1 MLAVARTT
9 AERRRSEALGRFAEA
24 ATVALYLCLG
34 YRPLARRLRTP
45 VGELDLIVRRG
56 ATLVAVEVKMRVSAD
71 DAAAAI
77 TARNRRRIVDATRWW
92 LALNPTHA
100 RYTIR
105 FDVVL
110 WSPWS
115 WPRRIAG
122 AFEAER

>member
-1 MLAVARTT
+1 MARTT
-9 AERRRSEALGRFAEA
+9 TERRRSEAQGRFAET

-34 YRPLARRLRTP
+34 YRTLARRLRTP

-56 ATLVAVEVKMRVSAD
+56 STLVAVEVKMRVTAD
-71 DAAAAI
+71 DAVIAI
-77 TARNRRRIVDATRWW
+77 TARNQRRIVDATRWW

-122 AFEAER
+122 AFEAE